1 MTRGILIAGN
11 ESSLF
16 SAVAAEAMKRVE
28 QYAAARISNQLSNSA
43 SDFSGG
49 RPGGGGGEILL
60 SWNPGSSISART
72 LALAAENRLG
82 QVDDA
87 ILVCSPPAVYRMP
100 ENLMPGEIE
109 SLVNNHIKSWFFLVR
124 ELALVFKS
132 RKAGTLALV
141 APETVSAGGREN
153 QMDLMGPS
161 AVASFRS
168 LTQGLLASSFEEPFP
183 VLGFSASDSGDEPG
197 FAAYIFRIIDEGN
210 KRNIGKWH
218 KYGKFNPFG
227 R

>member
-16 SAVAAEAMKRVE
+16 NAVAAEALKRVE
-28 QYAAARISNQLSNSA
+28 QYAAARISSQLSISA
-43 SDFSGG
+43 SDFSG
-49 RPGGGGGEILL
+49 RTGGGGGEILL

-82 QVDDA
+82 QIDDA
-87 ILVCSPPAVYRMP
+87 VLVCSPPAVYRLP
-100 ENLMPGEIE
+100 ENLLPNEIE

-132 RKAGTLALV
+132 RKAGNLALV
-141 APETVSAGGREN
+141 APETVSPGGREN

-168 LTQGLLASSFEEPFP
+168 FTQGLLASSFEEPFS
-183 VLGFSASDSGDEPG
+183 VLGFSASDSGDESG
-197 FAAYIFRIIDEGN
+197 FASYIFKIIDEGN